1 MQLSTTTE
9 KNALLIAPKGRI
21 DHASADAF
29 STSLAP
35 HLEQCNANSLPL
47 ILDFSS
53 VEYISSVGLRVL
65 VLTARQ
71 IKAQGGRI
79 AIAALSPMVQDVFKI
94 SRFDLVYD
102 VYDSVDAAITA
113 VS

>member
-1 MQLSTTTE
+1 MRLTTTTS
-9 KNALLIAPKGRI
+9 ALLIAPDGRI

-29 STSLAP
+29 ATALAP
-35 HLEQCNANSLPL
+35 HLAQCNANSLPL
-47 ILDFSS
+47 ILDFSG

-79 AIAALSPMVQDVFKI
+79 AIAALSPMVQEVFKI

-102 VYDSVDAAITA
+102 VYDSVETAMTA